1 MPPGHKSRIGRRERA
16 RAPLA
21 TAMTDFIARHG
32 CWSEAQRA
40 TAAEVA
46 AKLSGC
52 SLGVVRLS
60 AVDQHGILRG
70 KTIVASEL
78 PGAFRNGCSFV
89 SSLLAKDTSCRSVFP
104 VFSPG
109 AGLGIA
115 ALQGAADILM
125 IPDPLTFKVLPW
137 APHSGWMLCDLYFAS
152 GEPVPFST
160 RQLYRRVLEGLHEKG
175 FEYVA
180 GLEVEFH
187 LFKLDDPRL
196 APDDAGQP
204 GTPPSVTLMT
214 QGYQLL
220 AEHLYDRYDAIF
232 EILRDDLQSLGL
244 PLRSLEIEL
253 GPSQC
258 EFTFRPGVD
267 LEPADTMV
275 LLRSAVKQICRRHGY
290 HATFMCRPQL
300 PNICSS
306 GWHLHQSLRRRGGE
320 ENAFAPAGDG
330 VPLSDLGRHY
340 LAGLLTHAAASAAF
354 AAPTINGYR
363 RYKPFTLAPDRITWG
378 ADNRGAMLRVL
389 GMSGNAAS
397 YRIENRIGEPAA
409 NPYLYMAAQ
418 ILAGLDGIERRLEPG
433 APADA
438 PYEGASPLLP
448 RSLEEALAALHA
460 DACYRAGFGKMFVE
474 DYFIRIKEAELARYR
489 ESLADGEGPADGV
502 SDWEQREYFDLF

>member
-1 MPPGHKSRIGRRERA
+1 VSAPGA
-16 RAPLA
+16 AFA
-21 TAMTDFIARHG
+21 AMVDFIERHG

-40 TAAEVA
+40 AAAEIV
-46 AKLSGC
+46 GEVRER

-70 KTIVASEL
+70 KTIVAAEL
-78 PGAFRNGCSFV
+78 AGAFRHGCSFV

-125 IPDPLTFKVLPW
+125 IPDPLTFKMLPW

-160 RQLYRRVLEGLHEKG
+160 RQLYRGVLDRLHATG

-187 LFKLDDPRL
+187 LLKLENPQL
-196 APDDAGQP
+196 AAADAGQP
-204 GTPPSVTLMT
+204 GTPPTVGLIT

-232 EILRDDLQSLGL
+232 EILRRDLEALGL
-244 PLRSLEIEL
+244 PLRSLEVEL

-275 LLRSAVKQICRRHGY
+275 LLKSAVKQICRRLGY

-306 GWHLHQSLRRRGGE
+306 GWHLHQSLRRRGTE
-320 ENAFAPAGDG
+320 ANAFAPDTDADAS
-330 VPLSDLGRHY
+330 LSILGRHY
-340 LAGLLTHAAASAAF
+340 LAGLLAHAAASAAF
-354 AAPTINGYR
+354 ATPTINGYR

-389 GMSGNAAS
+389 GQPGNAAS

-409 NPYLYMAAQ
+409 NPYLYMASQ

-438 PYEGASPLLP
+438 PYEGAAALLP
-448 RSLEEALAALHA
+448 RSLEEALAALRA

-489 ESLADGEGPADGV
+489 ESVVDGEDPNGV

>member
-1 MPPGHKSRIGRRERA
+1 MV
-16 RAPLA
+16 
-21 TAMTDFIARHG
+21 DFIERCG
-32 CWSEAQRA
+32 CWNDAQRA
-40 TAAEVA
+40 AAAEIE
-46 AKLSGC
+46 AKVRER

-60 AVDQHGILRG
+60 AVDQHGLLRG

-78 PGAFRNGCSFV
+78 AGALRNGCGFV

-109 AGLGIA
+109 AGLGIE

-125 IPDPLTFKVLPW
+125 VPDPLTFKVLPW
-137 APHSGWMLCDLYFAS
+137 APHSGWILCDLYFAD
-152 GEPVPFST
+152 GAPVPFST
-160 RQLYRRVLEGLHEKG
+160 RHIYRQVLERLHAKG
-175 FEYVA
+175 FEYLA

-187 LFKLDDPRL
+187 IFKLENPRL

-204 GTPPSVTLMT
+204 GPPPEVSLLT

-220 AEHLYDRYDAIF
+220 AEQHYDRYDPIF
-232 EILRDDLQSLGL
+232 EVLRRDLEALEL
-244 PLRSLEIEL
+244 PLRSLEVEL

-267 LEPADTMV
+267 LEPADGMV
-275 LLRSAVKQICRRHGY
+275 LLRSAVKQVCRRHGH

-306 GWHLHQSLRRRGGE
+306 GWHLHQSLRRRGTA
-320 ENAFAPAGDG
+320 ENAFAPEPDTGA
-330 VPLSDLGRHY
+330 PLSDMGQHY
-340 LAGLLTHAAASAAF
+340 LAGLLAHAAASAVF
-354 AAPTINGYR
+354 ATPTINGYR

-389 GMSGNAAS
+389 GMSGNPAG

-409 NPYLYMAAQ
+409 NPYLYMASQ
-418 ILAGLDGIERRLEPG
+418 ILAGLDGIERRLDPG

-438 PYEGASPLLP
+438 PYAAAAPLLP
-448 RSLEEALAALHA
+448 RSLDEALAALNADEHYRHA
-460 DACYRAGFGKMFVE
+460 FGKMFVD

-489 ESLADGEGPADGV
+489 DSRARDKAECDSV

>member
-1 MPPGHKSRIGRRERA
+1 VNAPGASIA
-16 RAPLA
+16 S
-21 TAMTDFIARHG
+21 AMADFIERHG
-32 CWSEAQRA
+32 CWGEAQRA
-40 TAAEVA
+40 AAAEVVA
-46 AKLSGC
+46 EVRER

-78 PGAFRNGCSFV
+78 AGAFRSGCSFV

-137 APHSGWMLCDLYFAS
+137 AQHSGWMLCDLYFAS

-160 RQLYRRVLEGLHEKG
+160 RQLHRRVLDRLHEKG
-175 FEYVA
+175 FECVA

-187 LFKLDDPRL
+187 LFKLEDPHLAADDG
-196 APDDAGQP
+196 GQP
-204 GTPPSVTLMT
+204 GTPPAVSLIT

-232 EILRDDLQSLGL
+232 EILRRDLEALGL

-275 LLRSAVKQICRRHGY
+275 LLRSAVKQICRRHGF

-306 GWHLHQSLRRRGGE
+306 GWHLHQSLRRRDTN
-320 ENAFAPAGDG
+320 ENVFAPEPGAAA
-330 VPLSDLGRHY
+330 PLSLLGLHY
-340 LAGLLTHAAASAAF
+340 LAGLLAHAAASAVF
-354 AAPTINGYR
+354 ATPTINGYR

-389 GMSGNAAS
+389 GQPGNPGS

-409 NPYLYMAAQ
+409 NPYLYMASQ

-438 PYEGASPLLP
+438 PYEGAAPLLP
-448 RSLEEALAALHA
+448 RSLEEALAALRA
-460 DACYRAGFGKMFVE
+460 DECYRAGFGKMFVE
-474 DYFIRIKEAELARYR
+474 DYLIPIKEAELARYR
-489 ESLADGEGPADGV
+489 ESLADSEGPADGV

>member
-1 MPPGHKSRIGRRERA
+1 MN
-16 RAPLA
+16 APDA
-21 TAMTDFIARHG
+21 PIAVAMADFIERHG
-32 CWSEAQRA
+32 CWSEAQH
-40 TAAEVA
+40 AAAVEVA
-46 AKLSGC
+46 AKLEEC
-52 SLGVVRLS
+52 SLGVVRLA

-78 PGAFRNGCSFV
+78 AGAFRNGCSFV

-160 RQLYRRVLEGLHEKG
+160 RQLYRRVLDRLREKR

-180 GLEVEFH
+180 GLEVELH
-187 LFKLDDPRL
+187 IFKLEDPHL
-196 APDDAGQP
+196 APDDVGQP
-204 GTPPSVTLMT
+204 GTPPAVSLIT

-232 EILRDDLQSLGL
+232 EILRRDLEALGL

-258 EFTFRPGVD
+258 EFTFRPGAD

-275 LLRSAVKQICRRHGY
+275 LVRSAVKQICRRHGY

-300 PNICSS
+300 PGICSS
-306 GWHLHQSLRRRGGE
+306 GWHLHQSLRRRGSE
-320 ENAFAPAGDG
+320 ANAFAPEPGAGA
-330 VPLSDLGRHY
+330 PLSDVGRHY
-340 LAGLLTHAAASAAF
+340 LAGLLAHAAASAVF
-354 AAPTINGYR
+354 ATPTINGYR

-389 GMSGNAAS
+389 GQPGNPAS

-409 NPYLYMAAQ
+409 NPYLYMASQ

-433 APADA
+433 PAADA
-438 PYEGASPLLP
+438 PYEGAAPLLP
-448 RSLEEALAALHA
+448 RSLEEALAALRS
-460 DACYRAGFGKMFVE
+460 DECYRAGFGRMFVE

-489 ESLADGEGPADGV
+489 ESLADREGPDRV

>member
-1 MPPGHKSRIGRRERA
+1 VSAPG
-16 RAPLA
+16 APFA
-21 TAMTDFIARHG
+21 AMADFVEHYG
-32 CWSEAQRA
+32 CWSEAERA
-40 TAAEVA
+40 AVADIIAEVRER
-46 AKLSGC
+46 
-52 SLGVVRLS
+52 SLGVIRLS

-70 KTIVASEL
+70 KTIVAAEL
-78 PGAFRNGCSFV
+78 AGAFRNGCSFV

-160 RQLYRRVLEGLHEKG
+160 RQLYRGALNRLHARG

-187 LFKLDDPRL
+187 LFKLENPHL
-196 APDDAGQP
+196 AAADAGQP
-204 GTPPSVTLMT
+204 GTPPAVSLIT

-232 EILRDDLQSLGL
+232 EILRRDLEALGL
-244 PLRSLEIEL
+244 PLRSLEVEL

-300 PNICSS
+300 ANICSS
-306 GWHLHQSLRRRGGE
+306 GWHLHQSLRPCGTE
-320 ENAFAPAGDG
+320 ENAFAPEPGAD
-330 VPLSDLGRHY
+330 PALSVLARHY
-340 LAGLLTHAAASAAF
+340 LAGLLAHATASAAF
-354 AAPTINGYR
+354 ATPTINGYR

-389 GMSGNAAS
+389 GQPGNAAS

-409 NPYLYMAAQ
+409 NPYLYMASQ

-438 PYEGASPLLP
+438 PYEGAAPLLP
-448 RSLEEALAALHA
+448 RSLEEALAALRA
-460 DACYRAGFGKMFVE
+460 DACYRAGFGKMFIE

-489 ESLADGEGPADGV
+489 ESLADGEGPDGV

>member
-1 MPPGHKSRIGRRERA
+1 MMA
-16 RAPLA
+16 
-21 TAMTDFIARHG
+21 DFIKRHG

-40 TAAEVA
+40 AAAEVA
-46 AKLSGC
+46 AKLEERA
-52 SLGVVRLS
+52 LGVVRLS

-78 PGAFRNGCSFV
+78 AGAFCNGCSFV
-89 SSLLAKDTSCRSVFP
+89 SSILAKDTSCRSVFP

-115 ALQGAADILM
+115 ALQGAADVLM

-160 RQLYRRVLEGLHEKG
+160 RQLYRGALDRLHQKG

-180 GLEVEFH
+180 GLEIEFH
-187 LFKLDDPRL
+187 LFKLENPHL
-196 APDDAGQP
+196 AVDDAGQP
-204 GTPPSVTLMT
+204 GTPPAVTLIT

-220 AEHLYDRYDAIF
+220 AEHLYDRYDGIF
-232 EILRDDLQSLGL
+232 EILRRDLDALGL

-306 GWHLHQSLRRRGGE
+306 GWHLHQSLRRCGSE
-320 ENAFAPAGDG
+320 ENAFAPAPG
-330 VPLSDLGRHY
+330 VAAPLSDVGRHY
-340 LAGLLTHAAASAAF
+340 LAGLLAHAAASAAF
-354 AAPTINGYR
+354 ATPTINGYR

-389 GMSGNAAS
+389 GQPGNPGS

-409 NPYLYMAAQ
+409 NPYLYMASQ

-433 APADA
+433 APAEA
-438 PYEGASPLLP
+438 PYEGAAPLLP
-448 RSLEEALAALHA
+448 RSLEEALAALRA
-460 DACYRAGFGKMFVE
+460 DECYRAGFGKMFVE

-489 ESLADGEGPADGV
+489 ESLAEGEGAADAV